1 MRLRVFAV
9 DSLRQPFSIC
19 YIRVAVMEVTGDR
32 QHDPIQDDGLKVPTV
47 PEVLEVPPDQQ
58 SQPLD
63 EDEQQLLELKKQ
75 QQQQLQ
81 PTSPEGQQHS
91 TQAREDVAIDFVT
104 LGMFIIG

>member
-9 DSLRQPFSIC
+9 DSLRQPFSLC
-19 YIRVAVMEVTGDR
+19 YIRVAVMEVTRDR
-32 QHDPIQDDGLKVPTV
+32 LQHSIQDDGLKVPAV
-47 PEVLEVPPDQQ
+47 PEVVEVSPDQP

-63 EDEQQLLELKKQ
+63 DDEQQLLELKQ
-75 QQQQLQ
+75 QEQQQLQ
-81 PTSPEGQQHS
+81 LTSPEEQQHS